1 MKRRPIAILTALVA
15 ALAGIVV
22 LRLSVGLVP
31 STPPPA
37 RDEGLLA
44 GFTVTQAPDQ
54 FEQVLMIVEIPPLT
68 WTPLYAPS
76 GPVFNT
82 VVDGEVSTRELSG
95 VGEHHYAS
103 GSAFVQVS
111 GDLIEVGN
119 ATDANARMIATALL
133 PLDAPAGVNQQG
145 FSSNGYLYFGPGYR
159 GPDTVALPIG
169 PTVVERA
176 SIIVDRPA
184 SAFQVVQRLM
194 ESNGEHGRVQ
204 AAVSVLV
211 PQSARLLTMEPSTWT
226 GAQLSVTIRALGA
239 PDGDPF

>member
-37 RDEGLLA
+37 RDEDLLA
-44 GFTVTQAPDQ
+44 GFTVTEAPDQ

-68 WTPLYAPS
+68 WTPLY
-76 GPVFNT
+76 
-82 VVDGEVSTRELSG
+82 
-95 VGEHHYAS
+95 
-103 GSAFVQVS
+103 
-111 GDLIEVGN
+111 
-119 ATDANARMIATALL
+119 
-133 PLDAPAGVNQQG
+133 APAGVNQQG

-204 AAVSVLV
+204 
-211 PQSARLLTMEPSTWT
+211 
-226 GAQLSVTIRALGA
+226 
-239 PDGDPF
+239 